1 MEETTPKEEIV
12 ELEFTE
18 ETLKIYIPT
27 VMVELPGEMGDEA
40 AEVYGLKSKE

>member
-18 ETLKIYIPT
+18 ETLKTYIPT

-40 AEVYGLKSKE
+40 AELYGLKSKE

>member
-1 MEETTPKEEIV
+1 MEETTPKEETV

-18 ETLKIYIPT
+18 ETLKTYIPT